1 MLEPFILFP
10 TKGPLD
16 IRAYETPAYGQQPE
30 GTLTCHAATA
40 QHSSNWVQ
48 ECAQSIE
55 SQAASHIARGVSTF
69 TIAFIPLYALIFAE
83 PCGLT
88 LTPGNTVNITC
99 TGNFI

>member
-1 MLEPFILFP
+1 MLEPFILFS

-30 GTLTCHAATA
+30 CTLTYHAATA
-40 QHSSNWVQ
+40 QYSSNWVQ